1 MSPST
6 PAKVL
11 LVDDQVENL
20 VALEAVLEPLG
31 QTLVRAGSGHEA
43 LGHLLRDEFAL
54 ILMDVQMPDLDGFE
68 TAAYIKRREK
78 TRHIPIIFLTAISK
92 ELHHVFRGYSA
103 GAVDYVLKPFDPLV
117 LRSKVAVFID
127 LYEKER
133 ALRESE
139 RRFRTAFEHAP
150 IGIALLALDGSFID
164 ANRALLALLGRSQV
178 DVLGQ
183 EASALV
189 HRDDQE
195 VLRDYTRR
203 VEASELSEF
212 STEVRFLRPQG
223 EPVPTL
229 VGASVVPDQDGRP
242 LHVIAQVTD
251 LTERR
256 AAERERDRRQLEQVA
271 RREAEAV
278 ATTLSKLQG
287 VTDVALTHLG
297 FDNLVAALL
306 PRVAETL
313 DADAVGIIVVD
324 TDAATDTTTA
334 SGAALLP
341 SGGLERGDRIPMPQ
355 DPRRLAGVEQRV
367 GMAALPDP
375 DVLHPLLRESG
386 LKSLAAAPLALDH
399 GVMGALQV
407 GSLRERDFSAQ
418 EVSLLSLLAD
428 RAALAV
434 RHALRYEH
442 ERGVVETL
450 QRSLLPPSL
459 PLIPGF
465 TMAAR
470 YLPAETDARVGGDW
484 YDVITLPEGHVAIAI
499 GDVSGHGI
507 RAAALMG
514 QLRNALRAYA
524 FEGYGPAMAA
534 GRLDSLVRELESG
547 WFATLAYAVIDPDS
561 ERVTI
566 ANAGHPAPLLIGP
579 DGETRFLDEGRASPL
594 GTATSPDAFE
604 EATHE
609 LPAGSLL
616 FFYTDG
622 LVERRGTPL
631 LDSLEKL
638 RQVAG
643 SGPSEPEALCEH
655 VRSALLGDDAR
666 RDDVA
671 FMAVR
676 MIPLRDERL
685 RLTMPAEPKTLV
697 AARSIIGRWLVA
709 AGADDQTVRDLQ
721 TASHEACANVIE
733 HAYRFRDATFDIEGD
748 VEDGEVA
755 LTIRDSGG
763 WRGAGNPDRGR
774 GFAMMKSLV
783 DDVAVERAETGT
795 AVTLRRRLTRDVSA
809 PASRAARD
817 GRGKPRRAARRGA
830 SSGTSRGRPGGSGR
844 PAS

>member
-1 MSPST
+1 MSQST
-6 PAKVL
+6 RAKVL

-31 QTLVRAGSGHEA
+31 QTLVRAQSGHEA

-117 LRSKVAVFID
+117 LRSKVAVFVD

-150 IGIALLALDGSFID
+150 IGVALMTLEGRFVDV
-164 ANRALLALLGRSQV
+164 NRALAKMLNRSHRDLLEQDPLSLLHR
-178 DVLGQ
+178 DDR
-183 EASALV
+183 AV
-189 HRDDQE
+189 HRDHMRRLEEGELTGFDAE
-195 VLRDYTRR
+195 LRFVRA
-203 VEASELSEF
+203 EGEL
-212 STEVRFLRPQG
+212 
-223 EPVPTL
+223 VPTL
-229 VGASVVPDQDGRP
+229 MSASVVPDEDGRP

-251 LTERR
+251 LTERH
-256 AAERERDRRQLEQVA
+256 AAERERDRRQLEESA
-271 RREAEAV
+271 RRAAEAV
-278 ATTLSKLQG
+278 AATLGKLQG
-287 VTDVALTHLG
+287 VTDVALAHLG
-297 FDNLVAALL
+297 FDELVAALL

-313 DADAVGIIVVD
+313 DADAAGIILLD
-324 TDAATDTTTA
+324 TDATTDTTTA

-341 SGGLERGDRIPMPQ
+341 DGRIEMGDRIPMPATSG
-355 DPRRLAGVEQRV
+355 RLAGTREPI
-367 GMAALPDP
+367 GIDALDDP
-375 DVLHPLLRESG
+375 DVIHPLLRECE
-386 LKSLAAAPLALDH
+386 LRSLAAAPLALDH
-399 GVMGALQV
+399 GAVGALHV
-407 GSLRERDFSAQ
+407 GSLRAREFSPQ

-434 RHALRYEH
+434 RHARQYEH

-459 PLIPGF
+459 PLVPGF

-470 YLPAETDARVGGDW
+470 YLPAEADSRVGGDW
-484 YDVITLPEGHVAIAI
+484 YDVIALEGGRVAIAI

-524 FEGYGPAMAA
+524 FEGYPPSIAA
-534 GRLDSLVRELESG
+534 GRLDSLVRQGETG
-547 WFATLAYAVIDPDS
+547 WFATLAYAVIDPAAD
-561 ERVTI
+561 RLTL
-566 ANAGHPAPLLIGP
+566 ANAGHLAPLLVMP
-579 DGETRFLDEGRASPL
+579 DGEARFLDEGRSTPL
-594 GTATSPDAFE
+594 GTAASANRFE
-604 EATHE
+604 EASYQ

-631 LDSLEKL
+631 LDSLEEL
-638 RQVAG
+638 REIVKAG
-643 SGPSEPEALCEH
+643 PDDPEALCDH
-655 VRSALLGDDAR
+655 VREALMGNVAGRDDA
-666 RDDVA
+666 A

-676 MIPLRDERL
+676 MIPLTDEHL
-685 RLTMPAEPKTLV
+685 HLTLPAEPTTLV
-697 AARSIIGRWLVA
+697 AARSIVGRWLSA
-709 AGADDQTVRDLQ
+709 AGADEQTVRDLQ
-721 TASHEACANVIE
+721 TACHEACANVIE
-733 HAYRFRDATFDIEGD
+733 HAYRFREATFEIEGAA
-748 VEDGEVA
+748 ENGEVA

-783 DDVAVERAETGT
+783 DAVDVERDESGT
-795 AVTLRRRLTRDVSA
+795 AVTLRRSLDGKVSD
-809 PASRAARD
+809 PPPRAARAA
-817 GRGKPRRAARRGA
+817 RAKPRRGAPQGA
-830 SSGTSRGRPGGSGR
+830 SSGTSRDR
-844 PAS
+844 PAG

>member
-1 MSPST
+1 MSAST
-6 PAKVL
+6 RAKVL

-150 IGIALLALDGSFID
+150 IGIALMTLDGRFID
-164 ANRALLALLGRSQV
+164 VNRALARMLDRSQPALLEQDPST
-178 DVLGQ
+178 L
-183 EASALV
+183 L
-189 HRDDQE
+189 HRDDRP
-195 VLRDYTRR
+195 VLRDYMRR
-203 VEASELSEF
+203 LETGELSEF
-212 STEVRFLRPQG
+212 SAELRFIRPQG

-229 VGASVVPDQDGRP
+229 VSASAVPDEDGRP
-242 LHVIAQVTD
+242 VHAIAQVSD

-256 AAERERDRRQLEQVA
+256 AAERERDRRQLEESA

-278 ATTLSKLQG
+278 ATTLGKLQR
-287 VTDVALTHLG
+287 VTDVALAHLG
-297 FDNLVAALL
+297 FDELMAALL

-313 DADAVGIIVVD
+313 GADAAGIILLESD
-324 TDAATDTTTA
+324 SATDTTTA

-341 SGGLERGDRIPMPQ
+341 SGGIERGDRIPMPQ
-355 DPRRLAGVEQRV
+355 DVRRLAGIDETV
-367 GMAALPDP
+367 GIGSIDDP
-375 DVLHPLLRESG
+375 DVVHPLLRESG
-386 LKSLAAAPLALDH
+386 VQSLAAAPLRMGQ
-399 GVMGALQV
+399 GVSGALQV
-407 GSLRERDFSAQ
+407 GTLRSHDFNSQ

-434 RHALRYEH
+434 QHARRYEH
-442 ERGVVETL
+442 ERGIVETL

-459 PLIPGF
+459 PLVPAL

-484 YDVITLPEGHVAIAI
+484 YDVIVLDGGRVAIAI

-524 FEGYGPAMAA
+524 FEGYPPSVAA
-534 GRLDSLVRELESG
+534 ARLDSLVRQVEAG
-547 WFATLAYAVIDPDS
+547 WFATLAYGVIDPDT
-561 ERVTI
+561 EKLTL
-566 ANAGHPAPLLIGP
+566 ANAGHPAPLVVSPG
-579 DGETRFLDEGRASPL
+579 GEVRFLDDGRGSPL
-594 GTATSPDAFE
+594 GTANTTDAYD
-604 EATHE
+604 EAVYDV
-609 LPAGSLL
+609 PAGSLL

-631 LDSLEKL
+631 LDSLDEL
-638 RQVAG
+638 RQVVAAG
-643 SGPSEPEALCEH
+643 PAEPEALCEH
-655 VRSALLGDDAR
+655 VRGALLGDAPP

-676 MIPLRDERL
+676 MIPLADERL
-685 RLTMPAEPKTLV
+685 HLTMPAEPKTLI
-697 AARSIIGRWLVA
+697 AARSIVGRWLVA

-721 TASHEACANVIE
+721 MACHEACANVIE
-733 HAYRFRDATFDIEGD
+733 HAYRFRDATFELEGAA
-748 VEDGEVA
+748 VDGEVT
-755 LTIRDSGG
+755 LTIRDTGG

-774 GFAMMKSLV
+774 GFAMMQSLA
-783 DDVAVERAETGT
+783 DDVDVQHEQSGT
-795 AVTLRRRLTRDVSA
+795 AVTLRRSLTRKVSGR
-809 PASRAARD
+809 PARGGPD
-817 GRGKPRRAARRGA
+817 GRAKPRRGARRGA
-830 SSGTSRGRPGGSGR
+830 SSGTSRGRPSG
-844 PAS
+844 

>member
-1 MSPST
+1 MSASSR
-6 PAKVL
+6 AKVL

-31 QTLVRAGSGHEA
+31 QTLVRASSGHEA

-150 IGIALLALDGSFID
+150 IGIALMTLDGRLVD
-164 ANRALLALLGRSQV
+164 ANRALLALLGRSHPDALTQHTPT
-178 DVLGQ
+178 
-183 EASALV
+183 LV
-189 HRDDQE
+189 HPDDRA
-195 VLRDYTRR
+195 VLSDNIGR
-203 VEASELSEF
+203 VDAGELSAFSSELRF
-212 STEVRFLRPQG
+212 VRPTG

-229 VGASVVPDQDGRP
+229 VSASVVPDEDGKP
-242 LHVIAQVTD
+242 LHVIAQVID

-256 AAERERDRRQLEQVA
+256 AAERERDRRQLEQSA

-278 ATTLSKLQG
+278 ATTLGKLQA
-287 VTDVALTHLG
+287 VTDVALAHLG
-297 FDNLVAALL
+297 FDELVAALL
-306 PRVAETL
+306 PRLAETL
-313 DADAVGIIVVD
+313 DADAAGIIVLD
-324 TDAATDTTTA
+324 TDTATEATTA
-334 SGAALLP
+334 TGAALLP
-341 SGGLERGDRIPMPQ
+341 GGGIERGDRIPMPQ
-355 DPRRLAGVEQRV
+355 DARRLAGTEQAIGIAAVE
-367 GMAALPDP
+367 DP
-375 DVLHPLLRESG
+375 DVLHPLLRETG
-386 LKSLAAAPLALDH
+386 LRSLAAAPLPLDQ
-399 GVMGALQV
+399 GVTGALQV
-407 GSLRERDFSAQ
+407 GSLRTREFTAE

-434 RHALRYEH
+434 RHARRYEH
-442 ERGVVETL
+442 ERGIVETL

-459 PLIPGF
+459 PLVPGF

-470 YLPAETDARVGGDW
+470 YLPAEADARVGGDW
-484 YDVITLPEGHVAIAI
+484 YDVIVLEEGRVAIAI

-524 FEGYGPAMAA
+524 FEGFRPSMAA
-534 GRLDSLVRELESG
+534 ERLDSLVRQLETG
-547 WFATLAYAVIDPDS
+547 WFATLAYAVVEPDS
-561 ERVTI
+561 DKVTL
-566 ANAGHPAPLLIGP
+566 ANAGHPAPLVVTP
-579 DGETRFLDEGRASPL
+579 DGEARFLDDTRSSPL
-594 GTATSPDAFE
+594 GTARSTDAFD
-604 EATHE
+604 EATYD
-609 LPAGSLL
+609 LPAGSLI

-622 LVERRGTPL
+622 LIERRGTPL

-638 RQVAG
+638 RAVVAG
-643 SGPSEPEALCEH
+643 GPAEPEALCEH
-655 VRSALLGDDAR
+655 VRTELLGAAPP

-671 FMAVR
+671 FVAVR
-676 MIPLRDERL
+676 LIPLTDERL
-685 RLTMPAEPKTLV
+685 HLTMPAEPKTLV
-697 AARSIIGRWLVA
+697 TARSIIGRWLEA
-709 AGADDQTVRDLQ
+709 AGADERIVHDMQ
-721 TASHEACANVIE
+721 TACHEACANVIE
-733 HAYRFRDATFDIEGD
+733 HAYRFRDATFEIDGLVVHDE
-748 VEDGEVA
+748 VE
-755 LTIRDSGG
+755 LTIRDTGG

-783 DDVAVERAETGT
+783 DDLSVERDENGT
-795 AVTLRRRLTRDVSA
+795 AVTLRRRLKPSVSSK
-809 PASRAARD
+809 PVRAARD

-830 SSGTSRGRPGGSGR
+830 SSGTSRDR
-844 PAS
+844 PAG

>member
-1 MSPST
+1 
-6 PAKVL
+6 VL

-31 QTLVRAGSGHEA
+31 LTLVRARSGQEA
-43 LGHLLRDEFAL
+43 LGYLLRDEFAL

-150 IGIALLALDGSFID
+150 IGVALLTLDGRLIE
-164 ANRALLALLGRSQV
+164 ANRALLAMLDRPQADLLRQ
-178 DVLGQ
+178 DPTT
-183 EASALV
+183 LV
-189 HRDDQE
+189 HPDDRAVQ
-195 VLRDYTRR
+195 RDYMKR
-203 VEASELSEF
+203 VASGELSAFTAEIRV
-212 STEVRFLRPQG
+212 VRRHG
-223 EPVPTL
+223 EPVPVL
-229 VGASVVPDQDGRP
+229 VSASVVPNEDGSP

-251 LTERR
+251 LTERH
-256 AAERERDRRQLEQVA
+256 AAERERDRRELEESA

-278 ATTLSKLQG
+278 ATTLGKIQG

-297 FDNLVAALL
+297 FDDLVAALL

-313 DADAVGIIVVD
+313 DADAAGIILLD
-324 TDAATDTTTA
+324 EDAATRTTTA
-334 SGAALLP
+334 SGVALVP
-341 SGGLERGDRIPMPQ
+341 GGRIERGDRIPMPH
-355 DPRRLAGVEQRV
+355 DSGRLAGIKEPIAF
-367 GMAALPDP
+367 GAIDDP

-386 LKSLAAAPLALDH
+386 LQSVAAAPLTLEH
-399 GVMGALQV
+399 GMVGALHV
-407 GSLRERDFSAQ
+407 GSLTRRDFTPQ

-434 RHALRYEH
+434 RHARRYEH
-442 ERGVVETL
+442 ERGIVETL

-459 PLIPGF
+459 PLVPGF

-470 YLPAETDARVGGDW
+470 YLPAETDSRVGGDW
-484 YDVITLPEGHVAIAI
+484 YDVIVLDDGGIAIAI

-524 FEGYGPAMAA
+524 FEGYPPSVAA
-534 GRLDSLVRELESG
+534 GRLDSLVRQVESS
-547 WFATLAYAVIDPDS
+547 WFATLAYAVIEPDGN
-561 ERVTI
+561 TLTL
-566 ANAGHPAPLLIGP
+566 ANAGHPAPLLVTP
-579 DGETRFLDEGRASPL
+579 EGEARFLESGRGSPL
-594 GTATSPDAFE
+594 GTAHSADAFE

-609 LPAGSLL
+609 LPSGSLL

-622 LVERRGTPL
+622 LIERRGIPL
-631 LDSLEKL
+631 LESLEQL
-638 RQVAG
+638 REVVTE
-643 SGPSEPEALCEH
+643 GPPAPEALCDH
-655 VRSALLGDDAR
+655 VRAALLGDADP

-671 FMAVR
+671 FVAVR
-676 MIPLRDERL
+676 MNPLTGERL
-685 RLTMPAEPKTLV
+685 DLTLPAEPKTLV
-697 AARSIIGRWLVA
+697 AVRAIVGRWLTA
-709 AGADDQTVRDLQ
+709 AGADEATVRDLQ
-721 TASHEACANVIE
+721 TACHEACANVIE
-733 HAYRFRDATFDIEGD
+733 HAYRFREATFAIEGL
-748 VEDGEVA
+748 VADGEIA

-783 DDVAVERAETGT
+783 DDLVVERGDNGT
-795 AVTLRRRLTRDVSA
+795 SVTLRRRLGRKVSA
-809 PASRAARD
+809 RSGKAARD
-817 GRGKPRRAARRGA
+817 GRGKPRRGASRGA
-830 SSGTSRGRPGGSGR
+830 STGTSHDPHGE
-844 PAS
+844 

>member
-1 MSPST
+1 MS
-6 PAKVL
+6 AKVL

-20 VALEAVLEPLG
+20 IALEAVLEPLG

-54 ILMDVQMPDLDGFE
+54 ILMDVQMPGLDGFE

-150 IGIALLALDGSFID
+150 IGVALMTLEGRFID
-164 ANRALLALLGRSQV
+164 VNRALARMLGRSQPATLEQ
-178 DVLGQ
+178 DP
-183 EASALV
+183 AALV
-189 HRDDQE
+189 HRDDRPL
-195 VLRDYTRR
+195 LRDYMRR
-203 VEASELSEF
+203 LETGELAEF
-212 STEVRFLRPQG
+212 TAEVRFIRPQG

-229 VGASVVPDQDGRP
+229 LSASVVPGEDGRP
-242 LHVIAQVTD
+242 LHAIAQVSD

-256 AAERERDRRQLEQVA
+256 AAERERDRRQLEQSA

-278 ATTLSKLQG
+278 ATTLGKLQG
-287 VTDVALTHLG
+287 VTDVALAHLG
-297 FDNLVAALL
+297 FDDLMAALL
-306 PRVAETL
+306 PRVAQTL
-313 DADAVGIIVVD
+313 AADTVGVILLD
-324 TDAATDTTTA
+324 SDDATDTMTA

-341 SGGLERGDRIPMPQ
+341 NGGIERGDRIPMPQ
-355 DPRRLAGVEQRV
+355 DMRRLAGIDEAIGIGVID
-367 GMAALPDP
+367 DP
-375 DVLHPLLRESG
+375 DVVHPLLRESG
-386 LKSLAAAPLALDH
+386 VQSLAAAPLKIGE
-399 GVMGALQV
+399 GVTGALQV
-407 GSLRERDFSAQ
+407 GTVHRRAFDPQ

-428 RAALAV
+428 RAALAIQ
-434 RHALRYEH
+434 HARRYEH
-442 ERGVVETL
+442 ERGIVETL

-459 PLIPGF
+459 PLVPGL

-470 YLPAETDARVGGDW
+470 YLPAETDAHVGGDW
-484 YDVITLPEGHVAIAI
+484 YDVLVLEGGRVAIAI

-524 FEGYGPAMAA
+524 FEGYPPQVAA
-534 GRLDSLVRELESG
+534 ARLDGLVRQLEAG
-547 WFATLAYAVIDPDS
+547 WFATLAYAVIDP
-561 ERVTI
+561 EAETLTL
-566 ANAGHPAPLLIGP
+566 ANAGHPAPLFLAPGA
-579 DGETRFLDEGRASPL
+579 EARFLDDARSSPL
-594 GTATSPDAFE
+594 GTAGGSDSYDDT
-604 EATHE
+604 TYE
-609 LPAGSLL
+609 LPAGSSL

-622 LVERRGTPL
+622 LIERRGTPL
-631 LDSLEKL
+631 LDSLAEL
-638 RQVAG
+638 RRVVAA
-643 SGPSEPEALCEH
+643 GPPEPEALCEH
-655 VRSALLGDDAR
+655 VRAELLGDAAP

-676 MIPLRDERL
+676 LIPLADERL
-685 RLTMPAEPKTLV
+685 QLTMPAEPKTLA

-721 TASHEACANVIE
+721 MACHEACANVIE
-733 HAYRFRDATFDIEGD
+733 HAYRFRDATFDLEGSA
-748 VEDGEVA
+748 VDGEIT
-755 LTIRDSGG
+755 LTIRDTGG

-774 GFAMMKSLV
+774 GFAMMQSV
-783 DDVAVERAETGT
+783 ADDVDVQRDESGT
-795 AVTLRRRLTRDVSA
+795 AVTLRRRLPRSVSA
-809 PASRAARD
+809 RSTRGGRD
-817 GRGKPRRAARRGA
+817 GRAKPRRGARRGA
-830 SSGTSRGRPGGSGR
+830 SSDTSRGRPAG
-844 PAS
+844 

>member
-6 PAKVL
+6 RAKVL

-31 QTLVRAGSGHEA
+31 QTLVRAASGHEA

-150 IGIALLALDGSFID
+150 IGIALMTLDGRFVD
-164 ANRALLALLGRSQV
+164 ANRALLGMLDRSHAV
-178 DVLGQ
+178 VLRQGL
-183 EASALV
+183 AALV
-189 HRDDQE
+189 HPDDRNLQS
-195 VLRDYTRR
+195 DYMRR
-203 VEASELSEF
+203 IEAGELSGF
-212 STEVRFLRPQG
+212 SAEMRFLRPEG
-223 EPVPTL
+223 APVPAL
-229 VGASVVPDQDGRP
+229 VSASVVPDEDGRP

-251 LTERR
+251 LTERHE
-256 AAERERDRRQLEQVA
+256 AERERDQMQLEQSA

-278 ATTLSKLQG
+278 ATTLGKLQG
-287 VTDVALTHLG
+287 VTDVALAHLG
-297 FDNLVAALL
+297 FDELVAALL
-306 PRVAETL
+306 PRVATTL
-313 DADAVGIIVVD
+313 DADAAGIIVLE
-324 TDAATDTTTA
+324 TDATTGITTA

-341 SGGLERGDRIPMPQ
+341 GGGIERGDRIPMPQ
-355 DPRRLAGVEQRV
+355 DVRRLAGTDQAI
-367 GMAALPDP
+367 GIAAVDDP
-375 DVLHPLLRESG
+375 DMLHPLLRESG
-386 LKSLAAAPLALDH
+386 LRSLAAAPLALDH
-399 GVMGALQV
+399 GATGALHV
-407 GSLRERDFSAQ
+407 GSLHQREFTPQ

-434 RHALRYEH
+434 RHARRYEH
-442 ERGVVETL
+442 ERGIVETL

-459 PLIPGF
+459 PLVPAF

-470 YLPAETDARVGGDW
+470 YLPAEVDSRVGGDW
-484 YDVITLPEGHVAIAI
+484 YDVIVLEEGRVAIAI

-524 FEGYGPAMAA
+524 FEGYPPSVAA
-534 GRLDSLVRELESG
+534 GRLDRLVRQLESG
-547 WFATLAYAVIDPDS
+547 WFATLAYAVIEPDS
-561 ERVTI
+561 ETLTL
-566 ANAGHPAPLLIGP
+566 ANAGHPAPLLVMP
-579 DGETRFLDEGRASPL
+579 DGEAHFLEKGRTSPL
-594 GTATSPDAFE
+594 GTARATDAFE
-604 EATHE
+604 EATYDV
-609 LPAGSLL
+609 PAGSML

-622 LVERRGTPL
+622 LIERRGVPL

-638 RQVAG
+638 RRVVAT
-643 SGPSEPEALCEH
+643 GPAEPEALCEH
-655 VRSALLGDDAR
+655 VRAALLGDAAPG
-666 RDDVA
+666 DDVA
-671 FMAVR
+671 FVAVR
-676 MIPLRDERL
+676 MIPLTGERL
-685 RLTMPAEPKTLV
+685 QLTMPAEPKTLV
-697 AARSIIGRWLVA
+697 AARSIVGRWLVA

-721 TASHEACANVIE
+721 TACHEACANVIE
-733 HAYRFRDATFDIEGD
+733 HAYRFRDATFEIEGS
-748 VEDGEVA
+748 VADGEIA
-755 LTIRDSGG
+755 LTIRDTGG

-774 GFAMMKSLV
+774 GFAMMKSLT
-783 DDVAVERAETGT
+783 DDVVVEREETGT
-795 AVTLRRRLTRDVSA
+795 AVTLRRRLKRNVSA
-809 PASRAARD
+809 RPARAARD
-817 GRGKPRRAARRGA
+817 GRGKRPRAPRPGA
-830 SSGTSRGRPGGSGR
+830 STGTSRDR
-844 PAS
+844 PAG

>member
-1 MSPST
+1 MSAST
-6 PAKVL
+6 RAKVL
-11 LVDDQVENL
+11 LVDDQEDNL

-31 QTLVRAGSGHEA
+31 QTLVRASSGHEA

-150 IGIALLALDGSFID
+150 IGIALMTLDGRFVD
-164 ANRALLALLGRSQV
+164 ANRALLTMLNRVHADLLTHVAG
-178 DVLGQ
+178 D
-183 EASALV
+183 LV
-189 HRDDQE
+189 HTHDRAVLDDY
-195 VLRDYTRR
+195 LAR
-203 VEASELSEF
+203 VEAGELSGF
-212 STEVRFLRPQG
+212 SAEMRFLRPEG
-223 EPVPTL
+223 EQVPTI
-229 VGASVVPDQDGRP
+229 VSGATVPDEDGKP
-242 LHVIAQVTD
+242 LHVIVQVTD

-256 AAERERDRRQLEQVA
+256 AAERERDRRQLEQSA

-278 ATTLSKLQG
+278 AATLGKLQG
-287 VTDVALTHLG
+287 VTDVALAHLG
-297 FDNLVAALL
+297 FDELAAALL
-306 PRVAETL
+306 PQVAETL
-313 DADAVGIIVVD
+313 DADAAGIIVLD
-324 TDAATDTTTA
+324 SDPATDVTTA

-341 SGGLERGDRIPMPQ
+341 GGGIERGDRIPMPQ
-355 DPRRLAGVEQRV
+355 DVHRLAGIDQPIAI
-367 GMAALPDP
+367 AALDDP
-375 DVLHPLLRESG
+375 DVLHPLMRETGQQSV
-386 LKSLAAAPLALDH
+386 AAAPLPIGQ
-399 GVMGALQV
+399 GVSGALQV
-407 GSLRERDFSAQ
+407 ASIRNREFTPE
-418 EVSLLSLLAD
+418 EVSLLTLLAD

-434 RHALRYEH
+434 RHARQYEH

-459 PLIPGF
+459 PLVPGF

-470 YLPAETDARVGGDW
+470 YLPAETDSRVGGDW
-484 YDVITLPEGHVAIAI
+484 YDVVVLEEGRVAIAI

-524 FEGYGPAMAA
+524 FDGYPPSVAA
-534 GRLDSLVRELESG
+534 ERLDRLVRQLESG
-547 WFATLAYAVIDPDS
+547 WFATLVYAFIEPDGHK
-561 ERVTI
+561 VTI
-566 ANAGHPAPLLIGP
+566 ANAGHPAPIVVTP
-579 DGETRFLDEGRASPL
+579 DGEARFLEDVRSSPL
-594 GTATSPDAFE
+594 GTSRTMDVFG
-604 EATHE
+604 EAVHE
-609 LPAGSLL
+609 LDPGSLL

-631 LDSLEKL
+631 LESLEQL
-638 RQVAG
+638 RQVVLD
-643 SGPSEPEALCEH
+643 GPAEPEALCEH
-655 VRSALLGDDAR
+655 VRAALLGDAPP

-676 MIPLRDERL
+676 TIPLTGERL
-685 RLTMPAEPKTLV
+685 HLTMPAEPKTLV
-697 AARSIIGRWLVA
+697 AARSIIGRWLTA
-709 AGADDQTVRDLQ
+709 AGADEATVRDMQ
-721 TASHEACANVIE
+721 TACHEACANVIE
-733 HAYRFRDATFDIEGD
+733 HAYRFREATFDIDGSLA
-748 VEDGEVA
+748 EDDAV
-755 LTIRDSGG
+755 LTISDTGG

-783 DDVAVERAETGT
+783 DDVSVERDESGT
-795 AVTLRRRLTRDVSA
+795 AVTLRRRLRRTVSA
-809 PASRAARD
+809 KSTRADRD
-817 GRGKPRRAARRGA
+817 GRGKPRRAGRRGA
-830 SSGTSRGRPGGSGR
+830 SSGTSHDR
-844 PAS
+844 PAG

>member
-1 MSPST
+1 MSAST
-6 PAKVL
+6 RAKVL
-11 LVDDQVENL
+11 LVDDHVENL

-103 GAVDYVLKPFDPLV
+103 GAVDYVLKPFDPLI
-117 LRSKVAVFID
+117 LRSKVAVFIE

-150 IGIALLALDGSFID
+150 IGIALLTLDGRFVD
-164 ANRALLALLGRSQV
+164 ANRALLALLDRTHAEILTQ
-178 DVLGQ
+178 DTL
-183 EASALV
+183 APV
-189 HRDDQE
+189 HRDDRA
-195 VLRDYTRR
+195 VLRDCMSRA
-203 VEASELSEF
+203 EAGELSDF
-212 STEVRFLRPQG
+212 SVELRFVRPQG

-229 VGASVVPDQDGRP
+229 VSASVVPDEDGQP

-256 AAERERDRRQLEQVA
+256 AAERERDRRQLEQGA

-278 ATTLSKLQG
+278 ATTLGKLQA
-287 VTDVALTHLG
+287 VTDVALAHLG
-297 FDNLVAALL
+297 FDELVTGLL

-313 DADAVGIIVVD
+313 EADAVGLIVLD
-324 TDAATDTTTA
+324 TDVTTDTTTA

-341 SGGLERGDRIPMPQ
+341 GGGIERGDRIPMPQ
-355 DPRRLAGVEQRV
+355 EARRLAGTEQSIGIATV
-367 GMAALPDP
+367 ADP
-375 DVLHPLLRESG
+375 DILHPLLRESG
-386 LKSLAAAPLALDH
+386 ISSLAAAPLALEH
-399 GVMGALQV
+399 GATGALQV
-407 GSLRERDFSAQ
+407 GSLRKREFTPQ

-434 RHALRYEH
+434 RHARRYEH

-459 PLIPGF
+459 PLVPGF

-470 YLPAETDARVGGDW
+470 YLPAEVDARVGGDW
-484 YDVITLPEGHVAIAI
+484 YDVIVLEGGRVAIAI

-524 FEGYGPAMAA
+524 FEGYSPSVAA
-534 GRLDSLVRELESG
+534 GRLDSLVRQLESG
-547 WFATLAYAVIDPDS
+547 WFATLAYAVIEPDS
-561 ERVTI
+561 DRLTI
-566 ANAGHPAPLLIGP
+566 ANAGHPAPLLVAP
-579 DGETRFLDEGRASPL
+579 DGKARFLEEGRASPL
-594 GTATSPDAFE
+594 GTARSIDAYE
-604 EATHE
+604 EATYE

-631 LDSLEKL
+631 LDSLDSL
-638 RQVAG
+638 RQVVAAG
-643 SGPSEPEALCEH
+643 PTEPEALCEH
-655 VRSALLGDDAR
+655 VRTALLGDGAP

-671 FMAVR
+671 YMAVR
-676 MIPLRDERL
+676 MIPLAEEHL
-685 RLTMPAEPKTLV
+685 HLTMPAEPKTLV
-697 AARSIIGRWLVA
+697 AARAIIGRWLTA
-709 AGADDQTVRDLQ
+709 AGADEQTVHDLQ
-721 TASHEACANVIE
+721 TACHEACANVIE
-733 HAYRFRDATFDIEGD
+733 HAYRFREATFEIEGS
-748 VEDGEVA
+748 VADGEIA
-755 LTIRDSGG
+755 LTIRDTGG

-783 DDVAVERAETGT
+783 DDVEVERTDSGT
-795 AVTLRRRLTRDVSA
+795 AVTLRRRLKRSVS
-809 PASRAARD
+809 SKSVRAGRD

-830 SSGTSRGRPGGSGR
+830 STGTSRDR
-844 PAS
+844 PAG

>member
-1 MSPST
+1 MSAST
-6 PAKVL
+6 RAKVL

-31 QTLVRAGSGHEA
+31 QTLVRARSGQEA

-103 GAVDYVLKPFDPLV
+103 GAVDYVLKPFDPLI

-150 IGIALLALDGSFID
+150 IGIALLTLDGRFVD
-164 ANRALLALLGRSQV
+164 ANRALLALLDRTHEEILAQ
-178 DVLGQ
+178 DTT
-183 EASALV
+183 APV
-189 HRDDQE
+189 HRDDRS
-195 VLRDYTRR
+195 VLRDYMSR
-203 VEASELSEF
+203 VEAGELSSF
-212 STEVRFLRPQG
+212 SAELRFVRPQG
-223 EPVPTL
+223 EPVATL
-229 VGASVVPDQDGRP
+229 VSASVVPDEEGQA
-242 LHVIAQVTD
+242 LHVIAQVID
-251 LTERR
+251 LTERH
-256 AAERERDRRQLEQVA
+256 AAERERDRRQLEQSA

-278 ATTLSKLQG
+278 ATTLGKLQA
-287 VTDVALTHLG
+287 VTDVALAHLG
-297 FDNLVAALL
+297 FDELVTALL

-313 DADAVGIIVVD
+313 EADAVGIIVLD
-324 TDAATDTTTA
+324 TDVTTDSTTA

-341 SGGLERGDRIPMPQ
+341 GGGIERGDRIPMPQ
-355 DPRRLAGVEQRV
+355 DARRLAGTEQAV
-367 GMAALPDP
+367 GIAAVSDS
-375 DVLHPLLRESG
+375 DILHPLLRESG
-386 LKSLAAAPLALDH
+386 ISSLAAAPLALDH
-399 GVMGALQV
+399 GATGALHV
-407 GSLRERDFSAQ
+407 GSLRPREFTPQ

-434 RHALRYEH
+434 RHARRYEH

-459 PLIPGF
+459 PLVPGF

-470 YLPAETDARVGGDW
+470 YLPAEVDARVGGDW
-484 YDVITLPEGHVAIAI
+484 YDVIVLEGGRVAIAI

-524 FEGYGPAMAA
+524 FEGYPPAVAA
-534 GRLDSLVRELESG
+534 GRLDSLVRQLESG
-547 WFATLAYAVIDPDS
+547 WFATLAYAVIEPESDTL
-561 ERVTI
+561 TI
-566 ANAGHPAPLLIGP
+566 ANAGHPAPLLVAP
-579 DGETRFLDEGRASPL
+579 DGQTRFLEEGRGSPL
-594 GTATSPDAFE
+594 GTARSTDAFE
-604 EATHE
+604 EATYD

-631 LDSLEKL
+631 LDSLESL
-638 RQVAG
+638 RQVVAAG
-643 SGPSEPEALCEH
+643 PTEPEALCEH
-655 VRSALLGDDAR
+655 VRTASLGDAAP

-671 FMAVR
+671 YMAVR
-676 MIPLRDERL
+676 MIPLAEEHL
-685 RLTMPAEPKTLV
+685 HLTMPAEPKTLV
-697 AARSIIGRWLVA
+697 AARSIIGRWLTA
-709 AGADDQTVRDLQ
+709 AGADEATVRDLQ
-721 TASHEACANVIE
+721 TACHEACANVIE
-733 HAYRFRDATFDIEGD
+733 HAYRFREATFEIEGSVGD
-748 VEDGEVA
+748 SEIA
-755 LTIRDSGG
+755 LTIRDTGG

-774 GFAMMKSLV
+774 GFTMMKSLV
-783 DDVAVERAETGT
+783 DDIDVERTESGT
-795 AVTLRRRLTRDVSA
+795 AVTLRRRLKRGVSA
-809 PASRAARD
+809 TAVRAGRD

-830 SSGTSRGRPGGSGR
+830 STGTSRGRPAG
-844 PAS
+844 

>member
-1 MSPST
+1 MQRP
-6 PAKVL
+6 KVL

-31 QTLVRAGSGHEA
+31 QTLVRARSGHEA

-103 GAVDYVLKPFDPLV
+103 GAVDYVMKPFDPLV

-150 IGIALLALDGSFID
+150 IGVALMTLDGRFID
-164 ANRALLALLGRSQV
+164 VNRALARMLDRSQPAM
-178 DVLGQ
+178 LEQ
-183 EASALV
+183 EPTAFV
-189 HRDDQE
+189 HRDDRP
-195 VLRDYTRR
+195 VLREYMRR
-203 VEASELSEF
+203 LETGELSEF
-212 STEVRFLRPQG
+212 SASLRFIRPQG

-229 VGASVVPDQDGRP
+229 VSASVVPDEDGRP
-242 LHVIAQVTD
+242 VHAIAQVSD

-256 AAERERDRRQLEQVA
+256 AAERERDRRQLEESA

-278 ATTLSKLQG
+278 ATTLGKLQG
-287 VTDVALTHLG
+287 VTDVALAHLG
-297 FDNLVAALL
+297 FDELMAALL

-313 DADAVGIIVVD
+313 DADAAGIIVVD
-324 TDAATDTTTA
+324 TDNATA
-334 SGAALLP
+334 SGAAVLP
-341 SGGLERGDRIPMPQ
+341 SGGIERGDRIPMPQ
-355 DPRRLAGVEQRV
+355 DVRRLAGTEEAV
-367 GMAALPDP
+367 GIGAIDDP
-375 DVLHPLLRESG
+375 DVVHPLLRESG
-386 LKSLAAAPLALDH
+386 VRSLAAAPLRIGQ
-399 GVMGALQV
+399 GVTGALQV
-407 GSLRERDFSAQ
+407 GTLHSREFSSQ

-434 RHALRYEH
+434 QHARRYEH

-459 PLIPGF
+459 PLVPAL

-470 YLPAETDARVGGDW
+470 YLPAEADARVGGDW
-484 YDVITLPEGHVAIAI
+484 YDVIVLEGGRVAVAI

-524 FEGYGPAMAA
+524 FEGYPPSVAA
-534 GRLDSLVRELESG
+534 ARLDGLVRQVEAG
-547 WFATLAYAVIDPDS
+547 WFATLAYAVIDPDT
-561 ERVTI
+561 EALTL
-566 ANAGHPAPLLIGP
+566 ANAGHPAPLVVAP
-579 DGETRFLDEGRASPL
+579 DGEVRFLEEGRGSPL
-594 GTATSPDAFE
+594 GTASATGAYEDA
-604 EATHE
+604 AYDV
-609 LPAGSLL
+609 PAGSLL

-631 LDSLEKL
+631 LDSLNEL
-638 RQVAG
+638 RQVVAAG
-643 SGPSEPEALCEH
+643 PAEPEALCEH
-655 VRSALLGDDAR
+655 VRAALLGDSPP

-671 FMAVR
+671 FVAVR
-676 MIPLRDERL
+676 MIPLADERL
-685 RLTMPAEPKTLV
+685 HLTMPAEPKTLI
-697 AARSIIGRWLVA
+697 AARSIVGRWLVA

-721 TASHEACANVIE
+721 MACHEACANVIE
-733 HAYRFRDATFDIEGD
+733 HAYRFRDATFELEGAA
-748 VEDGEVA
+748 VDGEVT
-755 LTIRDSGG
+755 LTIRDTGG

-774 GFAMMKSLV
+774 GFAMMQSLV
-783 DDVAVERAETGT
+783 DDVDVQRDEKGT
-795 AVTLRRRLTRDVSA
+795 AVTLRRSLTRKVSA
-809 PASRAARD
+809 RPGLAGRD
-817 GRGKPRRAARRGA
+817 GRGKPRRGARRGA
-830 SSGTSRGRPGGSGR
+830 SSGTSRGRPAG
-844 PAS
+844 

>member
-1 MSPST
+1 MSQST
-6 PAKVL
+6 RAKVL

-117 LRSKVAVFID
+117 LRSKVSVFVD

-150 IGIALLALDGSFID
+150 IGVALMTLDGRFVD
-164 ANRALLALLGRSQV
+164 ANRALARMLDRSHADLLAQDPAALLHGDDRAVQQ
-178 DVLGQ
+178 DYIRRL
-183 EASALV
+183 EAG
-189 HRDDQE
+189 
-195 VLRDYTRR
+195 
-203 VEASELSEF
+203 ELSEF
-212 STEVRFLRPQG
+212 RAELRFVRAEGEV
-223 EPVPTL
+223 VPTL
-229 VGASVVPDQDGRP
+229 VSASVVPDEDGRP
-242 LHVIAQVTD
+242 LHLIAQVTD
-251 LTERR
+251 LTERH
-256 AAERERDRRQLEQVA
+256 AAERERERRQLEEGA

-278 ATTLSKLQG
+278 ATTLGKLQG
-287 VTDVALTHLG
+287 VTDVALAHLG
-297 FDNLVAALL
+297 FDELMKALL
-306 PRVAETL
+306 PQVAETL
-313 DADAVGIIVVD
+313 DADAAGIILLD
-324 TDAATDTTTA
+324 TDVTTETTTA

-341 SGGLERGDRIPMPQ
+341 GGGIERGDRIPMPP
-355 DPRRLAGVEQRV
+355 DAGRLAGTDEPV
-367 GMAALPDP
+367 GIAALEDT
-375 DVLHPLLRESG
+375 DMVHPLLRESG
-386 LKSLAAAPLALDH
+386 LRSLAAAPLTLDH
-399 GVMGALQV
+399 GTTGALHV
-407 GSLRERDFSAQ
+407 GSRRIREFSPQ

-428 RAALAV
+428 RTALAV
-434 RHALRYEH
+434 RHARQYEH

-459 PLIPGF
+459 PLVPGF

-470 YLPAETDARVGGDW
+470 YLPAETDSRVGGDW
-484 YDVITLPEGHVAIAI
+484 YDVIALEGGRVAIAI

-524 FEGYGPAMAA
+524 FEGYPPSVAA
-534 GRLDSLVRELESG
+534 GRLDSLIRQLESG
-547 WFATLAYAVIDPDS
+547 WFATLAYAVIDPESD
-561 ERVTI
+561 RMTL
-566 ANAGHPAPLLIGP
+566 ANAGHPAPLLVTP
-579 DGETRFLDEGRASPL
+579 DGGARFLDEGRASPL
-594 GTATSPDAFE
+594 GTARSTDTLA
-604 EATHE
+604 EANYE

-631 LDSLEKL
+631 LESLEQL
-638 RQVAG
+638 REVV
-643 SGPSEPEALCEH
+643 STGPDDPEALCDH
-655 VRSALLGDDAR
+655 VRGALLGDKGGG
-666 RDDVA
+666 DDVA

-676 MIPLRDERL
+676 MIPLTEERL
-685 RLTMPAEPKTLV
+685 QLTMPAEPKTLV

-709 AGADDQTVRDLQ
+709 AGADDEAVRDLQ
-721 TASHEACANVIE
+721 TACHEACANVIE
-733 HAYRFRDATFDIEGD
+733 HAYRFREATFEIEGFAAN
-748 VEDGEVA
+748 GEVA
-755 LTIRDSGG
+755 LTIRDTGG

-783 DDVAVERAETGT
+783 DDVDVDREEAGT
-795 AVTLRRRLTRDVSA
+795 AVTLRRALNRELSGRSA
-809 PASRAARD
+809 KAGQD
-817 GRGKPRRAARRGA
+817 GRAKPRRGARRAA
-830 SSGTSRGRPGGSGR
+830 STGTSRDR
-844 PAS
+844 PAG

>member
-1 MSPST
+1 MSAST

-11 LVDDQVENL
+11 LVDDQEENL

-31 QTLVRAGSGHEA
+31 QTLVRASSGHEA

-139 RRFRTAFEHAP
+139 QRFRTAFEHAP
-150 IGIALLALDGSFID
+150 IGIALTTLDGRFVD
-164 ANRALLALLGRSQV
+164 ANRALLTMLGRSHA
-178 DVLGQ
+178 DLLTRDPAGL
-183 EASALV
+183 A
-189 HRDDQE
+189 HRDDRA
-195 VLRDYTRR
+195 VLNDYVAR
-203 VEASELSEF
+203 VEAGELSGF
-212 STEVRFLRPQG
+212 SAEVRFLRPQG
-223 EPVPTL
+223 EPVS
-229 VGASVVPDQDGRP
+229 VFVSAAVVPDEEGQP
-242 LHVIAQVTD
+242 LHVILQVTD

-256 AAERERDRRQLEQVA
+256 AAERERDRRQLEQGA

-278 ATTLSKLQG
+278 ATTLGKLQG
-287 VTDVALTHLG
+287 VTDVALAHLG
-297 FDNLVAALL
+297 FDELLAALL

-313 DADAVGIIVVD
+313 DADAAGIIVLD
-324 TDAATDTTTA
+324 TDTTTDVTTA

-341 SGGLERGDRIPMPQ
+341 DGGIERGDRIPMPQ
-355 DPRRLAGVEQRV
+355 DIHRLAGTDEAV
-367 GMAALPDP
+367 GMPTLDDA
-375 DVLHPLLRESG
+375 DVLHPLLRDTG
-386 LKSLAAAPLALDH
+386 VRAVAGAPLPIGQ
-399 GVMGALQV
+399 GVGGALQV
-407 GSLRERDFSAQ
+407 GSVKPREFTP
-418 EVSLLSLLAD
+418 EEISLLTLLAD

-434 RHALRYEH
+434 RHARQYEH

-459 PLIPGF
+459 PLVPGF

-484 YDVITLPEGHVAIAI
+484 YDVVVLEEGRVAIAI

-514 QLRNALRAYA
+514 QLRNALRAYS
-524 FEGYGPAMAA
+524 FEGYSPSVAA
-534 GRLDSLVRELESG
+534 GRLDSLVRQQESG
-547 WFATLAYAVIDPDS
+547 WFATLAYAVIEPDGH
-561 ERVTI
+561 EVTI
-566 ANAGHPAPLLIGP
+566 ANAGHPAPLVVTP
-579 DGETRFLDEGRASPL
+579 EGEARFLEDGRSTPL
-594 GTATSPDAFE
+594 GTARSMDSFE
-604 EATHE
+604 EATYE
-609 LPAGSLL
+609 LAAGSLL

-622 LVERRGTPL
+622 LVERRDTPL
-631 LDSLEKL
+631 LDSLEYL
-638 RQVAG
+638 RQVVAE
-643 SGPSEPEALCEH
+643 GPAAPEALCDH
-655 VRSALLGDDAR
+655 VRAALLGDTPP

-676 MIPLRDERL
+676 TIPLTGERL
-685 RLTMPAEPKTLV
+685 HLTMPAEPKTLV
-697 AARSIIGRWLVA
+697 AARAILGRWLTA
-709 AGADDQTVRDLQ
+709 AGADEDTVRDMQ
-721 TASHEACANVIE
+721 TACHEACANVIE
-733 HAYRFRDATFDIEGD
+733 HAYRFREATFDMEAALAD
-748 VEDGEVA
+748 DEVV
-755 LTIRDSGG
+755 LTIRDTGA

-783 DDVAVERAETGT
+783 DDVSVERDESGT
-795 AVTLRRRLTRDVSA
+795 AVTLRRRLKRGLSA
-809 PASRAARD
+809 KSARAARD
-817 GRGKPRRAARRGA
+817 GRGKPRRGARRGA
-830 SSGTSRGRPGGSGR
+830 SSGTSRDR
-844 PAS
+844 PAG

>member
-1 MSPST
+1 MSR
-6 PAKVL
+6 AKVL

-92 ELHHVFRGYSA
+92 DLHQVFRGYSA

-117 LRSKVAVFID
+117 LRSKVAVFVD

-150 IGIALLALDGSFID
+150 IGIALITLDGRFVD
-164 ANRALLALLGRSQV
+164 VNRALVAMLDRTPADLLDRDPAALLH
-178 DVLGQ
+178 
-183 EASALV
+183 A
-189 HRDDQE
+189 DDRA
-195 VLRDYTRR
+195 VLRDQMRR
-203 VEASELSEF
+203 LEAGELSGF
-212 STEVRFLRPQG
+212 SVELRFLRRAG
-223 EPVPTL
+223 EPVPSL
-229 VGASVVPDQDGRP
+229 MSASVVPDEDGAP
-242 LHVIAQVTD
+242 LYVIAQVTD

-278 ATTLSKLQG
+278 AGTLGKLQG
-287 VTDVALTHLG
+287 VTDVALAHLG
-297 FDNLVAALL
+297 FDELVAALL
-306 PRVAETL
+306 PEVARTL
-313 DADAVGIIVVD
+313 EADAAGLIVLD
-324 TDAATDTTTA
+324 IDLTTETTTA

-341 SGGLERGDRIPMPQ
+341 GAGIERGDRIPMPQ
-355 DPRRLAGVEQRV
+355 RARRLAGTDQAV
-367 GMAALPDP
+367 AIDAIDDP

-386 LKSLAAAPLALDH
+386 LRSLAAAPLALDH
-399 GVMGALQV
+399 GMTGALQV
-407 GSLRERDFSAQ
+407 GSLRAREFTAQ
-418 EVSLLSLLAD
+418 DVSLLSLLAD

-434 RHALRYEH
+434 RHARRYEH

-459 PLIPGF
+459 PLVPGF

-484 YDVITLPEGHVAIAI
+484 YDVIVLEGGPVAVAI

-524 FEGYGPAMAA
+524 FEGYPPSVAA
-534 GRLDSLVRELESG
+534 GRLDSLMRQLESG
-547 WFATLAYAVIDPDS
+547 WFATLAYAVIEPDS
-561 ERVTI
+561 DRVTI
-566 ANAGHPAPLLIGP
+566 ANAGHPAPLLVAP
-579 DGETRFLDEGRASPL
+579 DGETRFLDECRASPL
-594 GTATSPDAFE
+594 GTARGTDSFE
-604 EATHE
+604 EATYE

-622 LVERRGTPL
+622 LIERRGTPL
-631 LDSLEKL
+631 LESLAQL
-638 RQVAG
+638 RDVVAG
-643 SGPSEPEALCEH
+643 GPRDPEALCEH
-655 VRSALLGDDAR
+655 VRVALLADTGP

-676 MIPLRDERL
+676 LIPLTDERL
-685 RLTMPAEPKTLV
+685 QLTMPAEPKTLV
-697 AARSIIGRWLVA
+697 AARSIVGRWLTA
-709 AGADDQTVRDLQ
+709 AGADEQAVRDMQ
-721 TASHEACANVIE
+721 TACHEACANVIE
-733 HAYRFRDATFDIEGD
+733 HAYRFREATFDIDGL
-748 VEDGEVA
+748 VADGEVE

-783 DDVAVERAETGT
+783 DDVTVEREGNGT
-795 AVTLRRRLTRDVSA
+795 AVTLRRHLNRGVSA
-809 PASRAARD
+809 RPARAARA
-817 GRGKPRRAARRGA
+817 GRAKPRRAARRGA
-830 SSGTSRGRPGGSGR
+830 SSGTSRDRPSG
-844 PAS
+844 

>member
-1 MSPST
+1 MSASSR
-6 PAKVL
+6 AKVL

-31 QTLVRAGSGHEA
+31 QTLVRASSGHEA

-54 ILMDVQMPDLDGFE
+54 ILLDVQMPDLDGFE

-150 IGIALLALDGSFID
+150 IGIAMMTLDGRFIE
-164 ANRALLALLGRSQV
+164 ANRALLELLGRSQS
-178 DVLGQ
+178 DLLAQ
-183 EASALV
+183 DPIALF
-189 HRDDQE
+189 HPSDQA
-195 VLRDYTRR
+195 VQRDYMRR
-203 VEASELSEF
+203 VEAGEISGF
-212 STEVRFLRPQG
+212 SAEMRFMRPG
-223 EPVPTL
+223 GAPVPTL
-229 VGASVVPDQDGRP
+229 VKASVVPDEEGAP

-251 LTERR
+251 LTERH
-256 AAERERDRRQLEQVA
+256 AAERERDRRQLEESG

-278 ATTLSKLQG
+278 ATTLGKLQG

-297 FDNLVAALL
+297 FDELVAALL

-313 DADAVGIIVVD
+313 DADAAGIIVLD
-324 TDAATDTTTA
+324 TDSATETTTG
-334 SGAALLP
+334 SGAALMP
-341 SGGLERGDRIPMPQ
+341 GGGIERGDRIPMAQ
-355 DPRRLAGVEQRV
+355 DTGRLAGIKEPV
-367 GMAALPDP
+367 AFSAIDDP
-375 DVLHPLLRESG
+375 DVLHPLLRDSG
-386 LKSLAAAPLALDH
+386 LQSLAAAPLELDH
-399 GVMGALQV
+399 GMTGALHV
-407 GSLRERDFSAQ
+407 GSLHLRDFSAQ
-418 EVSLLSLLAD
+418 DVSLLSLLAD

-434 RHALRYEH
+434 RHARRYEH
-442 ERGVVETL
+442 ERGIVETL

-459 PLIPGF
+459 PLVPGF
-465 TMAAR
+465 TMGAR
-470 YLPAETDARVGGDW
+470 YLPAEADARVGGDW
-484 YDVITLPEGHVAIAI
+484 YDVIVLEDGGVAIAI

-524 FEGYGPAMAA
+524 FEGYPPSVAA
-534 GRLDSLVRELESG
+534 GRLDSLVRQLESS
-547 WFATLAYAVIDPDS
+547 WFATLAYALIEPDGS
-561 ERVTI
+561 TIRI
-566 ANAGHPAPLLIGP
+566 ANAGHPAPLLVSP
-579 DGETRFLDEGRASPL
+579 EGEARFLEEGRGSPL
-594 GTATSPDAFE
+594 GTARSTDSFE
-604 EATHE
+604 EAVYE
-609 LPAGSLL
+609 LPAGSRL

-631 LDSLEKL
+631 LESLEEL
-638 RQVAG
+638 RRVVAA
-643 SGPSEPEALCEH
+643 GPDEPEALCEH
-655 VRSALLGDDAR
+655 VRAALLGDAEP

-676 MIPLRDERL
+676 MIPLTEERL
-685 RLTMPAEPKTLV
+685 QLTLPAEPKTLV
-697 AARSIIGRWLVA
+697 AARSIVGRWLTA
-709 AGADDQTVRDLQ
+709 AGADDETIRDLQ
-721 TASHEACANVIE
+721 TACHEACANVIE
-733 HAYRFRDATFDIEGD
+733 HAYRFREATFEIDGLAA
-748 VEDGEVA
+748 DGEVA

-783 DDVAVERAETGT
+783 DDVDIERGENGT
-795 AVTLRRRLTRDVSA
+795 AVTLRRRLKRSVS
-809 PASRAARD
+809 SRSGKAARD
-817 GRGKPRRAARRGA
+817 GRGKPRRGARRGA
-830 SSGTSRGRPGGSGR
+830 SSGTSRGRP
-844 PAS
+844 AE